1 MERVKWRGS
10 TLLSPVPAALVTVGV
25 GEEANVLTV
34 AWCGIVCSQP
44 PVTYISVRPQR
55 HSYGLLK
62 NHGEFV
68 IHLTS
73 TALVRATD
81 YCGVFT
87 GAKVNKFEKCGLTKI
102 PSTEVAVPTIA
113 EAPLALE
120 CRVRSVT
127 PLGTHDMF
135 LADILAVTVRDELL
149 DETGKLCLERADL
162 CAYSHGSYYALG
174 RRLGSFG
181 FTAAKKRP
189 KGKGPADKAGKS

>member
-1 MERVKWRGS
+1 MGRVKWRGS
-10 TLLSPVPAALVTVGV
+10 TLLSPVPAALVTVGA

-62 NHGEFV
+62 AGGEFV
-68 IHLTS
+68 IHLTNEQ
-73 TALVRATD
+73 LVRATD

-87 GAKVNKFEKCGLTKI
+87 GAKVDKFKKCNLTKI
-102 PSTEVAVPTIA
+102 PSTEVAPPTIE

-120 CRVRSVT
+120 CRVRHVE

-135 LADILAVTVRDELL
+135 LADIVAVTVREELL
-149 DETGKLCLERADL
+149 DESGRLSLERAGL
-162 CAYSHGSYYALG
+162 VAYSHGAYYALG
-174 RRLGSFG
+174 RKLGSFG
-181 FTAAKKRP
+181 FSAAKKKKP
-189 KGKGPADKAGKS
+189 TKKQ